1 MFELIVKAL
10 YRDRRLYTDGIQSTI
25 KLHDDGCSMKN
36 MALPALDL
44 FDYESVI
51 ADTQL
56 TELRA
61 QNLMRFCKL
70 ILEEI
75 LMKNLDPKLRMK
87 KTADCEFLFSNELLL
102 MTIRARVN
110 LLEKAS

>member
-1 MFELIVKAL
+1 MK
-10 YRDRRLYTDGIQSTI
+10 DRT
-25 KLHDDGCSMKN
+25 
-36 MALPALDL
+36 LPALDL

-51 ADTQL
+51 ADARV
-56 TELRA
+56 TELRSL
-61 QNLMRFCKL
+61 NLLRFCKH

-75 LMKNLDPKLRMK
+75 LIKNLDPKLRTK

-110 LLEKAS
+110 LLEKAA